1 MSNSIHYLKARNSDF
16 LAGTDLEIF
25 ELEGKSKILTVK
37 NVEYKENFKVNG
49 RVKPKGMVMYFEE
62 EYAKPLIVNT
72 TNSIFI
78 KEVTGVID
86 AKKWIGFSVDFIFD
100 ISVEMQISKTETR
113 KGGIRIKSVNT
124 NGLIAPLHLRP
135 DIQVCLHV
143 LRVEAKR
150 DALESLV
157 VGGIQLGLRF
167 PRQRRPR
174 ALIEQQL

>member
-37 NVEYKENFKVNG
+37 NVEYKENFEVNG

-100 ISVEMQISKTETR
+100 INVEMQISKTEIR

-124 NGLIAPLHLRP
+124 NGLIAPLANVKTR
-135 DIQVCLHV
+135 
-143 LRVEAKR
+143 
-150 DALESLV
+150 
-157 VGGIQLGLRF
+157 
-167 PRQRRPR
+167 
-174 ALIEQQL
+174 IEQCTNKAEVMSIWQSLTEQEQAMHKLDVTEKYKTL

>member
-37 NVEYKENFKVNG
+37 NVEYKENFEVNG

-100 ISVEMQISKTETR
+100 INVEMQISRTETR

-124 NGLIAPLHLRP
+124 NGLIAPLANVKTR
-135 DIQVCLHV
+135 
-143 LRVEAKR
+143 
-150 DALESLV
+150 
-157 VGGIQLGLRF
+157 
-167 PRQRRPR
+167 
-174 ALIEQQL
+174 IEQCTNKAEVMSIWQSLTEQEQAMHKLDVTEKYKTL

>member
-37 NVEYKENFKVNG
+37 IVEYKENFKVNG
-49 RVKPKGMVMYFEE
+49 RVKPKGIVMHFEE

-100 ISVEMQISKTETR
+100 INVEMQISKTETR

-124 NGLIAPLHLRP
+124 NGLIAPLANVKTR
-135 DIQVCLHV
+135 
-143 LRVEAKR
+143 
-150 DALESLV
+150 
-157 VGGIQLGLRF
+157 
-167 PRQRRPR
+167 
-174 ALIEQQL
+174 IEQCTNKAEVMSIWQSLTEQEQAMHKLDVTEKYKTL

>member
-37 NVEYKENFKVNG
+37 NVEYKENFEVNG

-124 NGLIAPLHLRP
+124 NGLIAPLANVKTR
-135 DIQVCLHV
+135 
-143 LRVEAKR
+143 
-150 DALESLV
+150 
-157 VGGIQLGLRF
+157 
-167 PRQRRPR
+167 
-174 ALIEQQL
+174 IEQCTNKAEVMSIWQSLTEQEQAMHKLDVTEKYKTL